1 MNIVLFGMPGSGKG
15 TQANFIKIKYNLTH
29 ISTGDVFRENMKNNT
44 ELGKLA
50 KSYIDSGKLVP
61 DKLTIK
67 LLEKKIEENTNSKGF
82 IFDGFPR
89 TIEQGIHLDD
99 FLLKKNL
106 CIDLTISLEV
116 DEQIL
121 INRILKRG
129 VDSGRADDQNRSKI
143 KKRFD
148 EYNQKTS
155 ILKKFYK
162 DQNKFFSINGQD
174 SINQVKDRLTKLID
188 KHKNDWREF
197 CWLC

>member
-15 TQANFIKIKYNLTH
+15 TQANFIEIKYNLTH

-129 VDSGRADDQNRSKI
+129 VDSGRVDDQDRSKI

-188 KHKNDWREF
+188 KHKND
-197 CWLC
+197 

>member
-106 CIDLTISLEV
+106 CVDLTISLEV

-129 VDSGRADDQNRSKI
+129 VDSGRADDQDIFKI

-188 KHKNDWREF
+188 KHKND
-197 CWLC
+197 

>member
-29 ISTGDVFRENMKNNT
+29 ISTGDVFRENIKNNT

-50 KSYIDSGKLVP
+50 RSYIDSGKLVP

-67 LLEKKIEENTNSKGF
+67 LLEKKIEENPNSKGY

-89 TIEQGIHLDD
+89 TIDQGIHLDN
-99 FLLKKNL
+99 FLFKKNL
-106 CIDLTISLEV
+106 SIDLTISLEV

-129 VDSGRADDQNRSKI
+129 GDSGRADDQDRSKI

-148 EYNQKTS
+148 EYSQKTS
-155 ILKKFYK
+155 ILIKFYK
-162 DQNKFFSINGQD
+162 EQNKFFSINGED
-174 SINQVKDRLTKLID
+174 SINQVKDRLTMLID
-188 KHKNDWREF
+188 KYKYD
-197 CWLC
+197 

>member
-29 ISTGDVFRENMKNNT
+29 ISTGDVFRENIKNNT

-50 KSYIDSGKLVP
+50 RSYIDSGKLVP

-67 LLEKKIEENTNSKGF
+67 LLEKKIEENTNSKGY

-89 TIEQGIHLDD
+89 TIDQGIHLDN
-99 FLLKKNL
+99 FLFKKNL
-106 CIDLTISLEV
+106 SIDLTISLEV

-129 VDSGRADDQNRSKI
+129 VDSGRADDQDRSKI

-148 EYNQKTS
+148 EYSQKTS
-155 ILKKFYK
+155 VLIKFYK
-162 DQNKFFSINGQD
+162 EQNKFFSINGED
-174 SINQVKDRLTKLID
+174 SINQVKDRLTMLID
-188 KHKNDWREF
+188 KYKYD
-197 CWLC
+197 

>member
-29 ISTGDVFRENMKNNT
+29 ISTGDVFRENIKNNT

-50 KSYIDSGKLVP
+50 RSYIDSGKLVH

-67 LLEKKIEENTNSKGF
+67 LLEKKIEENTNSKGY

-89 TIEQGIHLDD
+89 TIDQGIHLDN
-99 FLLKKNL
+99 FLFKKNL
-106 CIDLTISLEV
+106 SIDLTISLEV

-129 VDSGRADDQNRSKI
+129 VDSGRADDQDRSKI

-148 EYNQKTS
+148 EYSQKTS
-155 ILKKFYK
+155 ILIKFYK
-162 DQNKFFSINGQD
+162 EQNKFFSINGED
-174 SINQVKDRLTKLID
+174 SINQVKERLSMLID
-188 KHKNDWREF
+188 KYKND
-197 CWLC
+197 

>member
-29 ISTGDVFRENMKNNT
+29 ISTGDVFRENIKNNT

-50 KSYIDSGKLVP
+50 RSYIDSGRLVP

-67 LLEKKIEENTNSKGF
+67 LLEKKIEENPNSKGY

-89 TIEQGIHLDD
+89 TIDQGIHLDN
-99 FLLKKNL
+99 FLFKKNL
-106 CIDLTISLEV
+106 SIDLTISLEV

-129 VDSGRADDQNRSKI
+129 VDSGRADDQDRSKI

-148 EYNQKTS
+148 EYSQKTS
-155 ILKKFYK
+155 VLIKFYK
-162 DQNKFFSINGQD
+162 EQNKFFSINGED
-174 SINQVKDRLTKLID
+174 SINQVKDRLTMLID
-188 KHKNDWREF
+188 KYKND
-197 CWLC
+197 

>member
-29 ISTGDVFRENMKNNT
+29 ISTGDVFRENIKNNT

-50 KSYIDSGKLVP
+50 RSYIDSGKLVP

-67 LLEKKIEENTNSKGF
+67 LLEKKIEENTNSKGY

-89 TIEQGIHLDD
+89 TIDQGIHLDN
-99 FLLKKNL
+99 FLFKKNL
-106 CIDLTISLEV
+106 SIDLTISLEV

-129 VDSGRADDQNRSKI
+129 VDSGRADDQDRSKI

-148 EYNQKTS
+148 EYSQKTS
-155 ILKKFYK
+155 ILIKFYK
-162 DQNKFFSINGQD
+162 EQNKFFSINGED
-174 SINQVKDRLTKLID
+174 SINQVKERLTMLID
-188 KHKNDWREF
+188 KYKND
-197 CWLC
+197 

>member
-29 ISTGDVFRENMKNNT
+29 ISTGDVFRENIKNNT

-99 FLLKKNL
+99 FLFKKNL

-129 VDSGRADDQNRSKI
+129 VDSGRVDDQDRSKI

-188 KHKNDWREF
+188 KHKND
-197 CWLC
+197 

>member
-99 FLLKKNL
+99 FLSKKNL
-106 CIDLTISLEV
+106 FIDLTISLEV

-121 INRILKRG
+121 IDRILKRG
-129 VDSGRADDQNRSKI
+129 VDSGRADDQDRFKI

-148 EYNQKTS
+148 EYNKKTS
-155 ILKKFYK
+155 ILKKFYEN
-162 DQNKFFSINGQD
+162 QNKFFSINGQD

-188 KHKNDWREF
+188 KHKND
-197 CWLC
+197 

>member
-50 KSYIDSGKLVP
+50 RSYIDSGKLVP

-129 VDSGRADDQNRSKI
+129 VDSGRADDQATFKI

-188 KHKNDWREF
+188 KHKND
-197 CWLC
+197 

>member
-50 KSYIDSGKLVP
+50 RSYIDSGKLVP

-129 VDSGRADDQNRSKI
+129 VDSGRADDQDRSKI

-148 EYNQKTS
+148 EYSQKTS
-155 ILKKFYK
+155 VLIKFYK
-162 DQNKFFSINGQD
+162 EQNKFFSINGED
-174 SINQVKDRLTKLID
+174 SINQVKDRLTMLID
-188 KHKNDWREF
+188 KYKYD
-197 CWLC
+197 

>member
-67 LLEKKIEENTNSKGF
+67 LLEKKIQENTNSKGF

-106 CIDLTISLEV
+106 CVDLTISLEV

-129 VDSGRADDQNRSKI
+129 VDSGRADDQDIFKI

-188 KHKNDWREF
+188 KHKND
-197 CWLC
+197 

>member
-29 ISTGDVFRENMKNNT
+29 ISTGDVFRENIKNNT

-50 KSYIDSGKLVP
+50 RSYIDSGKLVP

-67 LLEKKIEENTNSKGF
+67 LLEKKIEENTNSKGY

-89 TIEQGIHLDD
+89 TIDQGIHLDN
-99 FLLKKNL
+99 FLFKKNL
-106 CIDLTISLEV
+106 SIDLTISLEV

-129 VDSGRADDQNRSKI
+129 VDSGRADDQDWSKI

-148 EYNQKTS
+148 EYSQKTS
-155 ILKKFYK
+155 ILIKFYK
-162 DQNKFFSINGQD
+162 EQNKFFSINGED
-174 SINQVKDRLTKLID
+174 SINQVKERLSMLID
-188 KHKNDWREF
+188 KYKND
-197 CWLC
+197 

>member
-129 VDSGRADDQNRSKI
+129 VDSGRADDQDTFKI

-188 KHKNDWREF
+188 KHKND
-197 CWLC
+197 

>member
-1 MNIVLFGMPGSGKG
+1 MNIVLFGLPGSGKG

-106 CIDLTISLEV
+106 FIDLTISLEV

-121 INRILKRG
+121 IDRILKRG
-129 VDSGRADDQNRSKI
+129 VDSGRADDQDRFKI

-188 KHKNDWREF
+188 KHKND
-197 CWLC
+197 